1 MVMAV
6 LFVVGP
12 ASAVGKWG
20 DTGTVAGVSES
31 DRIIVVEI
39 PRGSER
45 LTVGGE
51 LAEDAVL
58 KADGKKV
65 DLSGIEV
72 GDRVRIEWSCG
83 DSGCVVHKVVVL
95 QPGR

>member
-12 ASAVGKWG
+12 AWAVGKWG
-20 DTGTVAGVSES
+20 DTGTVAAVSES
-31 DRIIVVEI
+31 DRTIVVEI
-39 PRGSER
+39 PRDSQR
-45 LTVGGE
+45 LTVGAE
-51 LAEDAVL
+51 LARDAVL
-58 KADGKKV
+58 KADGQKV

-72 GDRVRIEWSCG
+72 GDRVHIEWSCG
-83 DSGCVVHKVVVL
+83 DSGCVVHKIVVL